1 VRSGQRAGETHVRLM
16 ARIARWAREPDDEDA
31 RRNLS
36 LKTAL
41 ISPGI
46 ALKGTAPVKR
56 LRVYPKK
63 R

>member
-1 VRSGQRAGETHVRLM
+1 M
-16 ARIARWAREPDDEDA
+16 ARIASWARELDDEDVK
-31 RRNLS
+31 RNRL

-46 ALKGTAPVKR
+46 ALKGAAPVKR
-56 LRVYPKK
+56 RRGYPKK

>member
-1 VRSGQRAGETHVRLM
+1 MHVRLM
-16 ARIARWAREPDDEDA
+16 ARIARWARELDDEDA

-56 LRVYPKK
+56 RRVYPKK